1 MTLTINNIP
10 TTMFVGLAVKLLL
23 GVKYV
28 MLRENGSVVEVAI
41 LVKIT
46 SLMVMEV
53 ARLVVRQLKGVQ
65 LVSSKKVVW

>member
-1 MTLTINNIP
+1 VTLTINNIP

-28 MLRENGSVVEVAI
+28 MLRENGSVVEVVT
-41 LVKIT
+41 LVIIT
-46 SLMVMEV
+46 SLMVTEV

-65 LVSSKKVVW
+65 LVCLMKVVW

>member
-28 MLRENGSVVEVAI
+28 ILRENGSVVEVVK
-41 LVKIT
+41 LVIIT
-46 SLMVMEV
+46 SLMVAEV

-65 LVSSKKVVW
+65 LVSLMKVVW